1 MKTRMQTFKQTI
13 QLGLLICLTGFQA
26 GATESVPAVT
36 SVFPTNTCVV
46 SGEKLGSMGESV
58 TLVFGGKEVRFCC
71 KPCRKV
77 FQENPE
83 PYLSPGS
90 KKKPGLLAMPDRAIV
105 TVQGLVCSF
114 CAQGVQRNMCKLDF
128 LDKDR
133 FDQGLKTDIEEQG
146 VALALDPGKQIDL
159 SALRKAVERGGYEL
173 VRVSFFLRGRSSRQA
188 ESTILRL
195 ENGQTY
201 RLLEIGPEEI
211 ASGQIVEVSG
221 YVDADGFDWEKPP
234 VDIPLNVTTIHE

>member
-1 MKTRMQTFKQTI
+1 MAKDSRFKK
-13 QLGLLICLTGFQA
+13 QLQRHRWLLDNWIKETG
-26 GATESVPAVT
+26 
-36 SVFPTNTCVV
+36 
-46 SGEKLGSMGESV
+46 
-58 TLVFGGKEVRFCC
+58 
-71 KPCRKV
+71 
-77 FQENPE
+77 
-83 PYLSPGS
+83 
-90 KKKPGLLAMPDRAIV
+90 
-105 TVQGLVCSF
+105 
-114 CAQGVQRNMCKLDF
+114 
-128 LDKDR
+128 
-133 FDQGLKTDIEEQG
+133 DQGLKTDIEEQG